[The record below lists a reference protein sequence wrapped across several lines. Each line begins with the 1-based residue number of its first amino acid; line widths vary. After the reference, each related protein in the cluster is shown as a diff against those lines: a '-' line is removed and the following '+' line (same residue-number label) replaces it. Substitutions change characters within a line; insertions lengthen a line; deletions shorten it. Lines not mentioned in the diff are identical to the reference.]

1 MFTTRMAEART
12 SKVELQDVS
21 FATVQAI
28 VDFAYTANIKLD
40 DSNVQDL
47 LSAANQYQVLH
58 TRTRTHMGLVTRK
71 GPLWHESLSYQ
82 KKDGWVTPDQQKDDP
97 SILLLV

>member
-1 MFTTRMAEART
+1 MQVVLAACSSFFKAMFTTRMAEART

-47 LSAANQYQVLH
+47 LSAANQYQV
-58 TRTRTHMGLVTRK
+58 RYICMWAVAK
-71 GPLWHESLSYQ
+71 
-82 KKDGWVTPDQQKDDP
+82 
-97 SILLLV
+97 